1 MQMAS
6 TGSGRMMG
14 TLGHWGKKRL
24 CFLESGLYILPFLLL
39 LFKKIFII
47 FCGESVSFMLIVSD
61 LS

>member
-1 MQMAS
+1 
-6 TGSGRMMG
+6 MMG
-14 TLGHWGKKRL
+14 TVGHWGKKRL